1 MKKKNLKKNTFLFI
15 DNHPTATRFF
25 FVLCSLFIAFYNKIP
40 YNSELALLIIL
51 LIFVFQ
57 LTYLVFLIL
66 NKKII
71 FLGVHYVSMLFFIY
85 VVCIYNMLGKQ
96 DLFLFVN
103 FLLHCV
109 HLITTNYF
117 QIEASVNCPETEN
130 GKEIKEFKKNIFLEN
145 IFKNQKLQSITYFF
159 LKDYNKFLITFFY
172 FSNLNFYI
180 SGELHL
186 IF

>member
-1 MKKKNLKKNTFLFI
+1 
-15 DNHPTATRFF
+15 
-25 FVLCSLFIAFYNKIP
+25 
-40 YNSELALLIIL
+40 
-51 LIFVFQ
+51 
-57 LTYLVFLIL
+57 
-66 NKKII
+66 
-71 FLGVHYVSMLFFIY
+71 
-85 VVCIYNMLGKQ
+85 MLGKQ

-130 GKEIKEFKKNIFLEN
+130 GREIKEFKKNIFLEN